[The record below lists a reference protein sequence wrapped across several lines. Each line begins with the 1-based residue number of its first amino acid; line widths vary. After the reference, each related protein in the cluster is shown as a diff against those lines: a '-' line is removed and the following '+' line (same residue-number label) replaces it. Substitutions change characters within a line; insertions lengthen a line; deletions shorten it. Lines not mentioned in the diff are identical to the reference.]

1 MNSSLDI
8 KIDDVMFQL
17 QEEHDF
23 GWLAKLG
30 HVFEVFAQ
38 QDSGNISFGIE
49 KNSERFFIKYAG
61 AKSTAFS
68 GDPQD
73 AINNLKNAM
82 PLYRELSHPSLIK
95 LIDHYE
101 VGSGYAAVFEWFDG
115 ESLHPHWSFPPPA
128 KYNDP
133 NSPFYRYKHL
143 SVAQRLI
150 SLDHIYSFHEF
161 VEKKD
166 FVAIDFY
173 DGSLLYDFS
182 KNETKICDID
192 LYQRSPYY
200 NTMGRLWGSSRFM
213 SPEEFSLGAEIDGCT
228 NVFTMGATS
237 FALLGGE
244 RDRSFEH
251 WEAGKELYEIALRA
265 VEQSRKNRYGSVSE
279 FKSAWDSAVKF
290 TDLFK

>member
-1 MNSSLDI
+1 MNGSLDI
-8 KIDDVMFQL
+8 RIDDVMFQL

-73 AINNLKNAM
+73 AINNFKNAM
-82 PLYRELSHPSLIK
+82 PLYREISHPSLIK

-133 NSPFYRYKHL
+133 NSPFYRYKQL

-150 SLDHIYSFHEF
+150 SLDHIYSFHKF
-161 VEKKD
+161 VDKKD

-173 DGSLLYDFS
+173 DGSLPKQNGSRVVLKSVPQQFS
-182 KNETKICDID
+182 RGVIWTIGK
-192 LYQRSPYY
+192 
-200 NTMGRLWGSSRFM
+200 
-213 SPEEFSLGAEIDGCT
+213 
-228 NVFTMGATS
+228 
-237 FALLGGE
+237 
-244 RDRSFEH
+244 RSFTTRI
-251 WEAGKELYEIALRA
+251 KI
-265 VEQSRKNRYGSVSE
+265 SIKNLMN
-279 FKSAWDSAVKF
+279 KLM
-290 TDLFK
+290 LFSIGQRR

>member
-1 MNSSLDI
+1 MHDSVDV
-8 KIDDVMFQL
+8 KIDDVMFRL
-17 QEEHDF
+17 QEEHNF
-23 GWLAKLG
+23 NWLAKLG
-30 HVFEVFAQ
+30 RVFEVFDQ

-49 KNSERFFIKYAG
+49 INSERFFIKYAG
-61 AKSTAFS
+61 AKSTSFS
-68 GDPQD
+68 GEPRD
-73 AINNLKNAM
+73 AIYNLKNAV
-82 PLYRELSHPSLIK
+82 PLYEELSHPSLIK

-133 NSPFYRYKHL
+133 NSPFYRYKQL
-143 SVAQRLI
+143 SVEQRLI
-150 SLDHIYSFHEF
+150 SLNQIYSFHEF
-161 VEKKD
+161 VEKND

-192 LYQRSPYY
+192 LYQRRPYY

-213 SPEEFSLGAEIDGCT
+213 SPEEFSLGAEIDGST
-228 NVFTMGATS
+228 NVFTMGATA

-244 RDRSFEH
+244 RDRSVEH

-265 VEQSRKNRYGSVSE
+265 ADPSRKNRYFSVSE
-279 FKSAWDSAVKF
+279 FKLAWDLAVKRACWR
-290 TDLFK
+290 